1 MVDLAHKLG
10 LTPDAG
16 LEGTLRNSVHA
27 IEDSLAQFKDSRLNE
42 LMLMMR
48 RHEKDFML
56 RHDLQYRDQFKQ
68 AVTAFGAALA
78 SSAVPDSDKADI
90 GKKLSAYQT
99 EFLAYVDATEA
110 LLSKQ
115 VETSDAYAKI
125 EPEIE
130 AMAQSIA
137 QFSADANAA
146 AVTVRDNTARL
157 FGIAA
162 LATLLVVGIFAFFI
176 GRGITKP
183 LGVLVG
189 LLQRLAKGEEVEI
202 TGTARKDEIG
212 ATARAVNGIKEMVAE
227 KAQREAQEK
236 VEQDRR
242 SAAERDAALAK
253 MEAEFQATVGGI
265 VQSAVAGDFSKRVE
279 LEGTSGLV
287 LNVGTLINDL
297 CDNVA
302 KALADL
308 VRMLSGLA
316 DGDLTN
322 RITADYQGDFAVLKN
337 DANRT
342 AQQLTETVAGIKTVG
357 REVANAAAEI
367 HQHHRPVAAD
377 RGAGREP

>member
-1 MVDLAHKLG
+1 
-10 LTPDAG
+10 
-16 LEGTLRNSVHA
+16 
-27 IEDSLAQFKDSRLNE
+27 
-42 LMLMMR
+42 MMR

-68 AVTAFGAALA
+68 AVTAFAAALA
-78 SSAVPDSDKADI
+78 SSAVPDFDKADI

-130 AMAQSIA
+130 AIAQSIA

-146 AVTVRDNTARL
+146 AVTVRDKTARL

-162 LATLLVVGIFAFFI
+162 LTTLLVVGIFAFFI

-287 LNVGTLINDL
+287 LNVGTLINDCATMSPRL
-297 CDNVA
+297 WPIW
-302 KALADL
+302 
-308 VRMLSGLA
+308 SGCSAALA
-316 DGDLTN
+316 DGDLT
-322 RITADYQGDFAVLKN
+322 QP
-337 DANRT
+337 
-342 AQQLTETVAGIKTVG
+342 
-357 REVANAAAEI
+357 
-367 HQHHRPVAAD
+367 HHRRLPGRF
-377 RGAGREP
+377 RGV